1 VLLVK
6 NVSLEPWRGGGG
18 GAFGFN
24 NISVFFYYYEKK
36 SLMRHILDYCSWGK
50 FFVLI
55 NFKTVPD
62 KEESSIGQVA
72 HARNVTLVKGVTI
85 NIGIE

>member
-1 VLLVK
+1 M
-6 NVSLEPWRGGGG
+6 GGGG
-18 GAFGFN
+18 GAGLLDLIIYPFSF
-24 NISVFFYYYEKK
+24 IIMKKK